1 MLEGEETKFFRDVI
15 QTDFKIKKKG
25 LVGTANLGP
34 NMNNS
39 DVSFEK
45 P

>member
-1 MLEGEETKFFRDVI
+1 MLEGEEKKFFRDVI

>member
-1 MLEGEETKFFRDVI
+1 MTQGEGHRFFRDVI

-34 NMNNS
+34 HLNNS
-39 DVSFEK
+39 DVMYFLL
-45 P
+45 